1 MAISG
6 FFVCL
11 NTSSEATG
19 IPLFF
24 RFITVAF
31 IGSYEACIF
40 SKTIASSSG
49 QIVHTTILPQF
60 LFVIMS
66 FSSSGAKAQNN
77 FLQGPNSAA
86 NSLVVEVNYLRNQSG
101 INKATLEAQS
111 ALAKER
117 TDHFQ
122 LKMQVKQQK
131 ALTDSFQ
138 GRIETLQTQRANLQ
152 SNKTTL
158 GKADC
163 TVTLYNV
170 CICYSSQYI

>member
-1 MAISG
+1 
-6 FFVCL
+6 
-11 NTSSEATG
+11 
-19 IPLFF
+19 
-24 RFITVAF
+24 
-31 IGSYEACIF
+31 
-40 SKTIASSSG
+40 
-49 QIVHTTILPQF
+49 
-60 LFVIMS
+60 MS

-77 FLQGPNSAA
+77 FLQGPNSPA
-86 NSLVVEVNYLRNQSG
+86 NSLIVEMNYLRNQSG
-101 INKATLEAQS
+101 INKATLEAQT

-117 TDHFQ
+117 ASRVQ

-138 GRIETLQTQRANLQ
+138 GQIETLQTQRANLQ

-170 CICYSSQYI
+170 CVHYISIF